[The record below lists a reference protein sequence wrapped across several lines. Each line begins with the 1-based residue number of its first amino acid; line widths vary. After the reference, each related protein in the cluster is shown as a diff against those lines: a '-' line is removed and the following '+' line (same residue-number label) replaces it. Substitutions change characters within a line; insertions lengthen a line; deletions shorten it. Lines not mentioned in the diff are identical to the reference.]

1 MAHGRARALALSAGV
16 VSGSLF
22 WGWCGAAA
30 GEGGGRPVPIVDGL
44 AGGAQAAPAR
54 TGRGAPGAD
63 APGGFAH
70 IYLRGAAMHLTNPKA
85 VFVWLSVVSL
95 ALPADA
101 RLPDT
106 LAFVGSCVL
115 ISASV
120 FCCYALA
127 FSTAA
132 ARRGYQAAE
141 RWVNLGLAGVF
152 AYAGVRMLLSSQ
164 AR

>member
-1 MAHGRARALALSAGV
+1 V
-16 VSGSLF
+16 K
-22 WGWCGAAA
+22 AA
-30 GEGGGRPVPIVDGL
+30 GGL
-44 AGGAQAAPAR
+44 YLLWMAWQAARKLRLHGQAGARPA
-54 TGRGAPGAD
+54 PD

-95 ALPADA
+95 ALPGGS

-106 LAFVGSCVL
+106 LGFVGSCVL

-132 ARRGYQAAE
+132 ARRGYRAAE